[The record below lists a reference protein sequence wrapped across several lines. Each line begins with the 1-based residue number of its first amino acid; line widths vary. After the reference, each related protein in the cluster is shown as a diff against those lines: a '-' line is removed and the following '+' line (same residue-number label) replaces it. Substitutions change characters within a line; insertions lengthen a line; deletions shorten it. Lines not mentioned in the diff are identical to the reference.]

1 MTGRKD
7 LRHRGKIRF
16 SEYFQNLNKDD
27 KVAVKKEVSVASSF
41 PERLQGRTGTVAGRR
56 GRSYIVKIKDQTME
70 KEFIIAPVH
79 LKKIET
85 GEQK

>member
-7 LRHRGKIRF
+7 IRHRGKIKF
-16 SEYFQNLNKDD
+16 SEYFQKFENDD
-27 KVAVKKEVSVASSF
+27 RVAVNKEVSVTSSF
-41 PERLQGRTGTVAGRR
+41 PERLQGRTGVVTGKR

-79 LKKIET
+79 LRKIGLEN
-85 GEQK
+85 QK